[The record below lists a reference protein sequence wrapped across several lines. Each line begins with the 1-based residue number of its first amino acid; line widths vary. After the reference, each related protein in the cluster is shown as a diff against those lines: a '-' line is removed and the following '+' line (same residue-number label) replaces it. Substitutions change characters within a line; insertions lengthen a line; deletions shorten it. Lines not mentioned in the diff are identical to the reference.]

1 MNLGLP
7 EMIFIFLLALII
19 FGPKKLPEIGRQVGK
34 ILNEFKRASSDFK
47 AQIES
52 EISTLDVTETRRA
65 VVTYSQPPSGT
76 VASGAVVEAETSETS
91 SPSES
96 TVTTPPELNQVA
108 KAPDA

>member
-1 MNLGLP
+1 MAICSGSIMEFMNLGFP

-34 ILNEFKRASSDFK
+34 ILNEVKRASSDFK

-65 VVTYSQPPSGT
+65 VVTYSQAPSGT
-76 VASGAVVEAETSETS
+76 VPSGALAAAETAET
-91 SPSES
+91 
-96 TVTTPPELNQVA
+96 
-108 KAPDA
+108 